1 MYMYGRVYSNSNW
14 YDGCCD
20 YRTEAMATDEAEY
33 AAAADVVEGQQA
45 DMLFWFDEAVFEDS
59 TLLLGDEGKDHHLS
73 AATET
78 ARCLQVESNFPVEES
93 GRISPRDLNHHIVHA
108 EAEPVQQVQEEAKG
122 IAVVD
127 VPTTVLEPEQRTA
140 PAPVVVPPENVSIE
154 GNQSPRYTLSLLLVI
169 LIFIRFIS
177 RIVCHRHL
185 VSGNKQQ
192 ESKRAGEGARRDVDA
207 DRAEHEEEGPP
218 QAKSFSDE
226 GQRDVKLFVNN
237 RALADTRKLLLE
249 GGVVAG
255 GGGGAKAAQLQDEND
270 DKDKNGDSSRFGAST
285 LTSESTSKSSVE
297 WQSSTVTKDS
307 ETEYPFSSSSRRSSA
322 QWESYTLFRK
332 YDEDMVYFHRVGA
345 QKLTETGTSTNCFFF
360 VFLSEIKS

>member
-1 MYMYGRVYSNSNW
+1 MYGRVYSNSNW

-33 AAAADVVEGQQA
+33 AAAADIVEGQQA

-255 GGGGAKAAQLQDEND
+255 GGGGGAKAAQLQDEND

-322 QWESYTLFRK
+322 RWESYTLFRK

-360 VFLSEIKS
+360 VFPIS